1 MNFVT
6 TGFSHL
12 QNLAISF
19 IKPLNGD
26 AAKYIHNGI
35 KVNLKVPLY

>member
-1 MNFVT
+1 MEVAFKFVDN
-6 TGFSHL
+6 L
-12 QNLAISF
+12 NLAISF